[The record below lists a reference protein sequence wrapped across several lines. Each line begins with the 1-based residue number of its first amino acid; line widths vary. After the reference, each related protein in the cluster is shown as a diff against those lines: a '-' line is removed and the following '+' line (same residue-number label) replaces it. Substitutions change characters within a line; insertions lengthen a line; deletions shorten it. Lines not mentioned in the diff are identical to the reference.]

1 MKRAQGKSNIDIIKG
16 YVSGERPF
24 LQVGYT
30 GDADKYIIRK
40 EGETWTDASGK
51 QWIQKASGPQAVT
64 RIMDIIREEMNDKCS
79 CCGREIRWGT
89 RQDRKMYNRTKR
101 CLDCVAKEETDL
113 RIKGQFKLYETK
125 KLIENELSYLLDI
138 KQKLR
143 ESKDYLESDDSKTL
157 TWANQTGMV
166 EEWSNEARGELKKNI
181 KKDWVTCLK
190 KIKAAEKELK
200 KVNTEID
207 KVLNKK
213 D

>member
-1 MKRAQGKSNIDIIKG
+1 
-16 YVSGERPF
+16 
-24 LQVGYT
+24 
-30 GDADKYIIRK
+30 
-40 EGETWTDASGK
+40 
-51 QWIQKASGPQAVT
+51 
-64 RIMDIIREEMNDKCS
+64 
-79 CCGREIRWGT
+79 
-89 RQDRKMYNRTKR
+89 
-101 CLDCVAKEETDL
+101 
-113 RIKGQFKLYETK
+113 
-125 KLIENELSYLLDI
+125 LDI

-190 KIKAAEKELK
+190 KITAAEKELK